1 MKNIAK
7 YAMILAA
14 TVALTSCNDW
24 LTEDTPGVTKRGD
37 YITSAETATEV
48 VNAAYVPLMWEYG
61 NSTTY
66 YSEWFIGDIVS
77 DDALKGGQNLSDMAD
92 AYDMENFKTNTNNK
106 LLLGFFRAQ
115 WQGVQRANLAIESVN
130 GLALDDSFTQELK
143 DRLIAEATFLRAMY
157 YFRLVRVYGG
167 MPLIDYVVESSA
179 QWNQERA
186 TRDATLQFIIR
197 DLEACVEVLPLKSK
211 YPIDDMGRATRG
223 AAQAMLLKANLY
235 RAGFLAQEG
244 GDATAAYREAKK
256 WGEEIMSTNEYDLVP
271 NYFDQFL
278 LAGEN
283 GKESVF
289 EIQYTE
295 DGRSDYG
302 EGEGFTLGT
311 FVVIMQRPRTT
322 LFSQEGWGF
331 DRPSWNLYNEY
342 EEGDSRRDAT
352 ILNPTEQQIED
363 AGGNV
368 INYQGNYLHNRKY
381 AMYTD
386 GTTVTMPYYNL
397 THHTRG
403 PINNKVIRYSDV
415 LLMYAEAC
423 VELGD
428 LPAAKLALNR
438 VRSRVGLP
446 AFPYSATIQ
455 GATVTYGDNA
465 NDLRAAVRHERRV
478 ELAMEGHRWFDLLRW
493 GIAKQTMD
501 AYFAQEA
508 PEVRAEAAAFQVGKH
523 ELMPIPSDEILL
535 SGISQN
541 PGY

>member
-7 YAMILAA
+7 FAMILAA
-14 TVALTSCNDW
+14 TMALSSCNDW

-61 NSTTY
+61 TTTTY
-66 YSEWFIGDIVS
+66 YAEWFIGDIVS

-106 LLLGFFRAQ
+106 LLLGYYRAQ
-115 WQGVQRANLAIESVN
+115 WQGIQRANLAIESVN
-130 GLALDDSFTQELK
+130 GLALDETFTQALK

-157 YFRLVRVYGG
+157 YFRLVRVFGG

-186 TRDATLQFIIR
+186 TRDATLQFIIQ

-211 YPIDDMGRATRG
+211 YAIDDMGRATQG

-235 RAGFLAQEG
+235 RAGYLAQEG
-244 GDATAAYREAKK
+244 GDATAAYQAAKK
-256 WGEEIMSTNEYDLVP
+256 WGEEIMASNEYDLVP

-278 LAGEN
+278 LTGEN

-342 EEGDSRRDAT
+342 EEGDPRRDAT

-386 GTTVTMPYYNL
+386 GTTATMPYYNL

-403 PINNKVIRYSDV
+403 PINNKTIRYSDV

-428 LPAAKLALNR
+428 LPAAKTALNR

-455 GATVTYGDNA
+455 GATVTYSDNQS
-465 NDLRAAVRHERRV
+465 DLRAAVRHERRV
-478 ELAMEGHRWFDLLRW
+478 ELAMEGLRWFDLLRW

>member
-14 TVALTSCNDW
+14 TVTLTSCNDW

-61 NSTTY
+61 TSTTY
-66 YSEWFIGDIVS
+66 YSEWFIGDVVS

-331 DRPSWNLYNEY
+331 DRPTWNLYNEY
-342 EEGDSRRDAT
+342 EEGDPRRDAT

>member
-1 MKNIAK
+1 M
-7 YAMILAA
+7 
-14 TVALTSCNDW
+14 
-24 LTEDTPGVTKRGD
+24 
-37 YITSAETATEV
+37 
-48 VNAAYVPLMWEYG
+48 PLMWEYG

-66 YSEWFIGDIVS
+66 YSEWFIGDVVS

-342 EEGDSRRDAT
+342 EEGDPRRDAT

>member
-271 NYFDQFL
+271 NYFDQYDTTVHFITEEEFDREHNKMPHGGFVMRSGL
-278 LAGEN
+278 TGDGE
-283 GKESVF
+283 KTHQMIEYSLKLESNP
-289 EIQYTE
+289 E
-295 DGRSDYG
+295 
-302 EGEGFTLGT
+302 FTASVL
-311 FVVIMQRPRTT
+311 ICYARAMSR
-322 LFSQEGWGF
+322 LFSEGQRGCRTAF
-331 DRPSWNLYNEY
+331 DIAPAYLSPLSP
-342 EEGDSRRDAT
+342 EE
-352 ILNPTEQQIED
+352 
-363 AGGNV
+363 
-368 INYQGNYLHNRKY
+368 
-381 AMYTD
+381 
-386 GTTVTMPYYNL
+386 
-397 THHTRG
+397 
-403 PINNKVIRYSDV
+403 
-415 LLMYAEAC
+415 
-423 VELGD
+423 
-428 LPAAKLALNR
+428 
-438 VRSRVGLP
+438 
-446 AFPYSATIQ
+446 
-455 GATVTYGDNA
+455 
-465 NDLRAAVRHERRV
+465 LRAQM
-478 ELAMEGHRWFDLLRW
+478 L
-493 GIAKQTMD
+493 
-501 AYFAQEA
+501 
-508 PEVRAEAAAFQVGKH
+508 
-523 ELMPIPSDEILL
+523 
-535 SGISQN
+535 
-541 PGY
+541 